1 MSAERDTAADDVAKA
16 AHDLN
21 NLCARLMGFS
31 ALATEIVPPTSELST
46 YIGEIGASA
55 GEAAD
60 LAEHLRAIALR
71 LRATEVNK

>member
-1 MSAERDTAADDVAKA
+1 MTPERGAAADDVAKA

-21 NLCARLMGFS
+21 NLCARLIGYS

-55 GEAAD
+55 AEAAT
-60 LAEHLRAIALR
+60 LAEHLRTIALR
-71 LRATEVNK
+71 LQATEVDQ